1 MGGYPTK
8 QVGSYYKEGYMQERF
23 FKEASSDFSISL
35 PSLSV
40 EDLHHLQTLCDQDV
54 DINTL
59 LIQKMPKTDLH
70 VHAEAGFLI
79 NIELAKIIAER
90 NNIPFPYDLV
100 DEQTQQWKFTGSDD
114 LDQFIKDFRR
124 ISNLLKTP
132 QDIED
137 ITYAFYKYCYEHHV
151 IFALPGISWIQCKE
165 HITFVEFNQAYNRGI
180 ARGIKEFGDVTTLRL
195 RYYQERHIDPKDFQN
210 IWANIQQY
218 PNPMVTTLGLA
229 GAEDGFP
236 LERFFNFF
244 DELNHYRQQEGNPW
258 YFITAHIEP
267 EAQEHTMEIAKK
279 YLDRFAHGRNVAN
292 YPELEKKLKF
302 DGMTLELCPLSDVAF
317 FPKSIPNLQAHTQFQ
332 TLFKDEMISLN
343 SDDPA
348 FCGAID
354 EVYQAVF
361 KELNCGMALLF
372 RCTYNGL
379 FSVAPSKLEAMHLFA
394 PETYQAHMLLLKHSM
409 LKLKFFE
416 LYFHLL
422 QEIRTINDEYREL
435 KKHILQ
441 ISLHTPLSE
450 LNRLASHLLEIGK
463 ETSITSL
470 IDIKQELI
478 RTAKVLETD
487 TLQAIEKFEHNYPL
501 SQEQSINCL
510 EL

>member
-1 MGGYPTK
+1 
-8 QVGSYYKEGYMQERF
+8 MQERF
-23 FKEASSDFSISL
+23 FKEASSDFSIKL
-35 PSLSV
+35 PSLSL
-40 EDLHHLQTLCDQDV
+40 EDLHHLQTLCDEDI

-79 NIELAKIIAER
+79 DIELAKIIAER
-90 NNIPFPYDLV
+90 NNIPFPYDLI

-137 ITYAFYKYCYEHHV
+137 LTYAFYKYCYEHHV

-195 RYYQERHIDPKDFQN
+195 RYYQERHIDPEDFQS
-210 IWANIQQY
+210 IWASIQQY
-218 PNPMVTTLGLA
+218 PNPMVTTIGLA

-244 DELNHYRQQEGNPW
+244 AEINHYRQQKGNPW

-267 EAQEHTMEIAKK
+267 EAQKHTLEIAKK

-292 YPELEKKLKF
+292 YPELEKTLKF
-302 DGMTLELCPLSDVAF
+302 DGITLELCPLSDVAF
-317 FPKSIPNLQAHTQFQ
+317 FPKSIPNLKSHTQFQ

-348 FCGAID
+348 FCGPID

-361 KELNCGMALLF
+361 KELECDMALLF

-379 FSVAPSKLEAMHLFA
+379 FAVAPSTLEAMHRFA
-394 PETYQAHMLLLKHSM
+394 PEMYRDHMLFLKHSM

-416 LYFHLL
+416 QYFHLL

-435 KKHILQ
+435 KKRILG
-441 ISLHTPLSE
+441 ISLHTPISE
-450 LNRLASHLLEIGK
+450 LNHLSSSLLKIGK
-463 ETSITSL
+463 ETSINSL
-470 IDIKQELI
+470 IDIKQEII
-478 RTAKVLETD
+478 RTAKLLEKN
-487 TLQAIEKFEHNYPL
+487 TLHALEKFEHNCL
-501 SQEQSINCL
+501 LAQEQNIYCL
-510 EL
+510 EP